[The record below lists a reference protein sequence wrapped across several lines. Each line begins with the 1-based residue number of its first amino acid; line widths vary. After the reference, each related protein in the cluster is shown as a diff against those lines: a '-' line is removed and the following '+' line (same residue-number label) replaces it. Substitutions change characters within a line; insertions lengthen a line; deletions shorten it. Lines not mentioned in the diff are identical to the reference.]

1 MNATSRCEMAVSDES
16 PGGRSSPT
24 WPVLHPGDG
33 AMVTHPVSQRPKP
46 PGALSYQAGLLQRPE
61 MLEDGALRHATRT
74 RQFNHDDLIGP
85 MIRHVSRT
93 IDVALW
99 AGDVWLLAFGK
110 NAPGQ

>member
-1 MNATSRCEMAVSDES
+1 MDATSCCEMAASDEGS
-16 PGGRSSPT
+16 GGQSSPIG
-24 WPVLHPGDG
+24 PVLPAGDG
-33 AMVTHPVSQRPKP
+33 AMVTRPVSQRPKP

-61 MLEDGALRHATRT
+61 MLEDGALRHATPT

-99 AGDVWLLAFGK
+99 AGAVWLLAFGK